1 MTITTMGTSAATLRS
16 SDGVLLAATVRANPL
31 AKAAVVVA
39 HGFGGSQSQPQVV
52 DVADAVAAAGFTVVT
67 YDSRGHGRSGGLCT
81 LGDLERL
88 DVAAAVELAR
98 REHDRVIVV
107 GASMGAIAALR
118 HAADDP
124 HVAAAVTVSCPA
136 AWRVPR
142 TLRGLLSVL
151 VTQTPAGRRL
161 AADRLGV
168 RLAGGRV
175 REAPPVSLAARLG
188 CPLTVVHGE
197 ADRFVPA
204 GDAQRLFRAAGGPR
218 RLSLVPAMGHAYE
231 TVAIPAVVG
240 AVEWGFAQAADS
252 LPV

>member
-1 MTITTMGTSAATLRS
+1 MTITTTGTSAATLRA
-16 SDGVLLAATVRANPL
+16 SDGVLLAATVRSSPA
-31 AKAAVVVA
+31 ARAAVVVA
-39 HGFGGSQSQPQVV
+39 HGFSGSQIQPQVV
-52 DVADAVAAAGFTVVT
+52 DVAGALVGAGFSVVT
-67 YDSRGHGRSGGLCT
+67 YDSRGHGLSGGLCT

-107 GASMGAIAALR
+107 GASMGAIAVLR

-124 HVAAAVTVSCPA
+124 DLTAAVTVSCPA

-175 REAPPVSLAARLG
+175 REAPPVSLAGRLT
-188 CPLTVVHGE
+188 CPLSVVHGE
-197 ADRFVPA
+197 ADRFVPP

-231 TVAIPAVVG
+231 PAAVPPVVG
-240 AVEWGFAQAADS
+240 AVEWGFRQAAD
-252 LPV
+252 PVPA